1 MLGPTNSSLWREPQ
15 THFSEGTRVERL
27 GVRLITQWSTV
38 HRSPPP
44 LRPLV
49 RHAPRAGVQ
58 APDQRFLIPALVED
72 ASFSGVFLGALST
85 LRRACHGRVARRVWP
100 LSCGFAAG
108 FSVELL
114 AHSAAQGMRTQ
125 CPDQRDPD
133 GTGQRSV
140 FGVLPWR
147 PVGRYGRAFGARWF
161 RSRLGTLQSRAVVP
175 RRSRF
180 SELTARGTQI
190 TAF

>member
-1 MLGPTNSSLWREPQ
+1 
-15 THFSEGTRVERL
+15 
-27 GVRLITQWSTV
+27 
-38 HRSPPP
+38 
-44 LRPLV
+44 
-49 RHAPRAGVQ
+49 
-58 APDQRFLIPALVED
+58 
-72 ASFSGVFLGALST
+72 
-85 LRRACHGRVARRVWP
+85 VARRVWP